1 MLAKK
6 ILKLDKKLYGK
17 YVVKGAVVTFSE
29 ALVGTLV
36 EYPDE
41 ILSLEDI
48 KKFLSVFNLAKVI
61 GEEEIPATPP
71 TAEATPTA
79 SQPAP
84 EALQSVT
91 IAEETS
97 SNDASKVE
105 EVKQEEPKQET
116 STAKE
121 GAPKPTDTLEVADQE
136 QSAASSQDEITTTD
150 SSSQSSDNSGSNSD
164 TSSRNSKNGRK
175 KKPVTR

>member
-6 ILKLDKKLYGK
+6 ILKLDRKLYGK

-48 KKFLSVFNLAKVI
+48 KKFLSVFNLAKVL
-61 GEEEIPATPP
+61 GEEEASVTP
-71 TAEATPTA
+71 TAEAAPTV

-121 GAPKPTDTLEVADQE
+121 DAPKPTDTLEVAAQE
-136 QSAASSQDEITTTD
+136 QSAASSQDEITTTA
-150 SSSQSSDNSGSNSD
+150 SSGQSSDNSGSNSD
-164 TSSRNSKNGRK
+164 TSSRNNKNGRK